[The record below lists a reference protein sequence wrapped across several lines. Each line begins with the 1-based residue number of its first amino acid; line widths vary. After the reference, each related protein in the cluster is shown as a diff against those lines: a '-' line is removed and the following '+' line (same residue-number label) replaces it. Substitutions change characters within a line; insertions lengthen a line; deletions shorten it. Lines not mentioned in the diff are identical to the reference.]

1 MAGLAGNP
9 SIAERPLGRLA
20 MRSPSPG
27 SPRPVQSSSLA
38 RIAVAWDGSREAV
51 MAVHDALPLFCQSQT
66 IQIVVMIP
74 PSAADNEVDAESLLA
89 HLAKHG
95 VGIGADVVRTKT
107 EEKQDSL
114 RKQFEQG
121 RYDLLVM
128 GLLAPPVVRIY
139 LRRTHPVRSLVG
151 EYTGAC
157 FPLAQD
163 QARAV
168 L

>member
-1 MAGLAGNP
+1 
-9 SIAERPLGRLA
+9 
-20 MRSPSPG
+20 
-27 SPRPVQSSSLA
+27 
-38 RIAVAWDGSREAV
+38 

-95 VGIGADVVRTKT
+95 VGIGADVVRIKT
-107 EEKQDSL
+107 EEEHDSL

-139 LRRTHPVRSLVG
+139 LRRTLPVRSLVG
-151 EYTGAC
+151 ENPGAC